1 MLKGK
6 MFVFFGILLLAIA
19 LCGCD
24 QMDDK
29 YGSSVVG
36 VKPAGVITDDIDQIT
51 VTVTGPNIVG
61 EIVAIMAGN
70 PEVGWS
76 GLIEDIPAG
85 DDRVFHAQAYDVSDT
100 VIYEGTASGVTII
113 DGETIQ
119 VIIFLQQSVPPDPF
133 ENSVPRFDSIVISE
147 SQVAPDHEVGITAA
161 ASDPDDDLL
170 TYLWSATGGVFSD
183 AASPDTVW
191 TAPTTE
197 GWYTLTVE
205 ATDPYD
211 ASATVSFD
219 LDVRIYYG
227 EGNAE
232 VLIDV
237 NTWPVVT
244 GLVPDPTRIDVG
256 ETTNLNLTASDP
268 DGDTLIYSWTATCI
282 GTFSDTAIEDPSF
295 TLTADNNDEDCVL
308 TATITDGRGGSN
320 TASIGIQTGAE
331 VEVCEGGG
339 GTWANTGAMNAARWS
354 ATYTLL
360 NNGTVLA
367 AGGYFDMASAEIFD
381 PATETWASTGS
392 MNVGRSFNKAIK
404 LDDGRVLV
412 AGGHASAATSAEIY
426 DSVTGIWTPA
436 ADMSVGR
443 YLSAMSLLSDGRV
456 LVTGGNVSIPSAEI
470 YNPDDGTWLLT
481 TNPMT
486 SVRVGH
492 SSIMLSNGKVLVAK
506 GDLATWPLMTNTAE
520 LFNPAT
526 GLWEEVPNAN
536 YATGYHTATILPDG
550 RVLFCGGAMYD
561 PPSFEGES
569 TSVCEIYDPISNTWD
584 SNVAPM
590 NTARHYH
597 SAVLLNEDY
606 VLVVGGDS
614 FIDGLNSGLNSSE
627 IYNIA
632 YDCWTE
638 IGTLNTGNI
647 SYFGLVRLSD
657 DTALAAGRTDVMT
670 SLSEILTLN

>member
-36 VKPAGVITDDIDQIT
+36 VKPAGLATTDIDQIT

-70 PEVGWS
+70 PETGWS

-85 DDRVFHAQAYDVSDT
+85 DDRVFHAQAYDASD
-100 VIYEGTASGVTII
+100 VLIYEGTASGVTII

-147 SQVAPDHEVGITAA
+147 SQVAPDHEVDITAA
-161 ASDPDDDLL
+161 ASDPDDDPL
-170 TYLWSATGGVFSD
+170 TYSWSATGGVFSD
-183 AASPDTVW
+183 TTSPDTVW

-219 LDVRIYYG
+219 LDVRVYYG

-237 NTWPVVT
+237 NTWPVVS

-268 DGDTLIYSWTATCI
+268 DGDTLFYSWAATCV

-295 TLTADNNDEDCVL
+295 TLTVDNNDEDCVL

-331 VEVCEGGG
+331 VEVCEGVG
-339 GTWANTGAMNAARWS
+339 GTWVNTTGAMNEVRRYAA
-354 ATYTLL
+354 YTLL
-360 NNGTVLA
+360 SDGTVLA
-367 AGGYFDMASAEIFD
+367 AGGYSDMASAEVFN
-381 PATETWASTGS
+381 PATEIWTPTGS
-392 MNVGRSFNKAIK
+392 MTTGRSFGRAIK

-412 AGGHASAATSAEIY
+412 AGGNGDAAFSAEIY
-426 DSVTGIWTPA
+426 SPTTGIWS
-436 ADMSVGR
+436 SVASMNDGR
-443 YLSAMSLLSDGRV
+443 YLSAMSLLPDGRV
-456 LVTGGNVSIPSAEI
+456 LVAGGSATIPSAEI
-470 YNPDDGTWLLT
+470 YNPDDDTWSLT
-481 TNPMT
+481 TNPME

-492 SSIMLSNGKVLVAK
+492 SSVPLSNGKVLVAK
-506 GDLATWPLMTNTAE
+506 GDLADGPPKTNTAE

-526 GLWEEVPNAN
+526 GLWEEVSDAN
-536 YATGYHTATILPDG
+536 FATGYHTATALPDG
-550 RVLFCGGAMYD
+550 RVLFCGGVM
-561 PPSFEGES
+561 
-569 TSVCEIYDPISNTWD
+569 YDPISLENETTSACETYDPVSNTWD
-584 SNVAPM
+584 DNVAPM
-590 NTARHYH
+590 NTARLYH
-597 SAVLLNEDY
+597 SAVLLNSNY
-606 VLVVGGDS
+606 VLVVGGENVTGWIND
-614 FIDGLNSGLNSSE
+614 SE

-632 YDCWTE
+632 DDCWTE
-638 IGTLNTGNI
+638 TGALNTGNI
-647 SYFGLVRLSD
+647 EYFGLIRLADGS
-657 DTALAAGRTDVMT
+657 ALAAGGTDAST